1 MTNASKKRPATFR
14 EAVVND
20 ENKMRYGENGC
31 PEFADT
37 GSDVLNLS
45 QLVREGDPQCDSI
58 LQSGNVRDVVDA
70 ITLCFLTRNVR
81 GGKGEKDLAF
91 KMFVGIWK
99 HFPATARE
107 LLSMFAHFGYWK
119 DLLLIA
125 EMCRTSKDQ
134 DIKNLQDS
142 VMEEAVQLMRAQFQK
157 DLAVVEAYGKEQPK
171 GSAPTISLLAKWLPR
186 ENSHF
191 DKRLNFCLQ
200 FLQADE
206 KDGWESS
213 SQKAYRQ
220 QVSKLTSYLSLPEVY
235 LSAKRAD
242 EIQFSKMASKATF
255 KLSRALLNET
265 QDGDVRSNDPKR
277 IKCADLFVQ
286 YIVEKGLKGKALM
299 PDEIVAEILKGK
311 VSPLRAKVLD
321 AQWKDLWKGVVDQV
335 KQRAAEDGL
344 DFDPSKMVP
353 LSDVSGSMYGK
364 PIEVSIAMG
373 IGISEI
379 THPAFQ
385 NMVLTFDSV
394 PEWHM
399 LNPGDSIVQK
409 VESLSL
415 APWGG
420 STNFKAAYEKI
431 LEVCVK
437 HKLAKED
444 VPSLIVISDM
454 QFNQANC
461 YWSRK
466 PVPMHEVLKGRF
478 ASVAHKLHWKD
489 AEPTPIV
496 YWNVRNTGGHPV
508 EQDTEGTVLLS
519 GFSPN
524 MLKMVMNGEA
534 LKDEVVE
541 IVEADGTVKAKT
553 IRITPSQ
560 VLRKALDESLYD
572 PVREILLASDEGILR
587 EYKKAQPDASIVS
600 ADDFV
605 MC

>member
-1 MTNASKKRPATFR
+1 MANASKKRPATFR

-20 ENKMRYGENGC
+20 ENKMNKMRYGENGC
-31 PEFADT
+31 PEFTDT

-45 QLVREGDPQCDSI
+45 QLVRGNDPKCDSI
-58 LQSGNVRDVVDA
+58 LQSGNVCDVVDA

-91 KMFVGIWK
+91 KMFVSIWK
-99 HFPATARE
+99 HFPRTARK
-107 LLSMFAHFGYWK
+107 LLSLFAHFGYWK

-134 DIKNLQDS
+134 GIKNLHES
-142 VMEEAVQLMRAQFQK
+142 VMEEAIQLMRTQFQK
-157 DLAVVEAYGKEQPK
+157 DLAVVEAYEKEQHK

-200 FLQADE
+200 FLQEDE
-206 KDGWESS
+206 TDGWKSS
-213 SQKAYRQ
+213 PQKVYRR

-242 EIQFSKMASKATF
+242 EIQFSNIASKATF
-255 KLSRALLNET
+255 KLSRALLNEK
-265 QDGDVRSNDPKR
+265 QDGEIRSSDPKR
-277 IKCADLFVQ
+277 IKCADLFIQ
-286 YIVEKGLKGKALM
+286 HMLEKGLKGKTLM

-335 KQRAAEDGL
+335 KQRAQEDGL

-364 PIEVSIAMG
+364 PMEVSMAMG

-385 NMVLTFDSV
+385 NMVLTFESL
-394 PEWHM
+394 PKWHM
-399 LNPGDSIVQK
+399 LNAGDSIVQK
-409 VESLSL
+409 VQSLSR

-420 STNFKAAYEKI
+420 STNFEAAYDKI
-431 LEVCVK
+431 LEVCIK

-461 YWSRK
+461 YSRSK
-466 PVPMHEVLKGRF
+466 SLPMYEVLRGKF

-489 AEPTPIV
+489 VEPTPIV
-496 YWNVRNTGGHPV
+496 YWNARNMGGHPV
-508 EQDTEGTVLLS
+508 EQGTVGAVLLS

-534 LKDEVVE
+534 LQDQLVE
-541 IVEADGTVKAKT
+541 IVEADGTVRT
-553 IRITPSQ
+553 EIVRVTPSQ

-572 PVREILLASDEGILR
+572 PVRQILLASNERILR
-587 EYKKAQPDASIVS
+587 EYNRAHPVLRHGKCI
-600 ADDFV
+600 
-605 MC
+605 

>member
-1 MTNASKKRPATFR
+1 MANASKKRPATFR

-20 ENKMRYGENGC
+20 ENKMNKMRYGENGC
-31 PEFADT
+31 PEFTDT

-45 QLVREGDPQCDSI
+45 QLVRGNDPKCDSI
-58 LQSGNVRDVVDA
+58 LQSGNVCDVVDA

-91 KMFVGIWK
+91 KMFVSIWK
-99 HFPATARE
+99 HFPRTARK
-107 LLSMFAHFGYWK
+107 LLSLFAHFGYWK

-134 DIKNLQDS
+134 GIKNLHES
-142 VMEEAVQLMRAQFQK
+142 VMEEAIQLMRTQFQK
-157 DLAVVEAYGKEQPK
+157 DLAVVEAYEKEQHK

-200 FLQADE
+200 FLQEDE
-206 KDGWESS
+206 TDGWNSS
-213 SQKAYRQ
+213 PQKVYRR

-242 EIQFSKMASKATF
+242 EIQFSNIASKATF
-255 KLSRALLNET
+255 KLSRALLNEK
-265 QDGDVRSNDPKR
+265 QDGEIRSSDPKR
-277 IKCADLFVQ
+277 IKCADLFIQ
-286 YIVEKGLKGKALM
+286 HMLEKGLKGKTLM
-299 PDEIVAEILKGK
+299 PDEIVAEILKGE

-335 KQRAAEDGL
+335 KQRAQEDGL

-364 PIEVSIAMG
+364 PMEVSMAMG

-385 NMVLTFDSV
+385 NMVLTFESL
-394 PEWHM
+394 PKWHM
-399 LNPGDSIVQK
+399 LNAGDSIVQK
-409 VESLSL
+409 VQSLSR

-420 STNFKAAYEKI
+420 ITNFEAAYDKI
-431 LEVCVK
+431 LEVCIK

-461 YWSRK
+461 SSSSK
-466 PVPMHEVLKGRF
+466 SLPMYEVLRGKF

-489 AEPTPIV
+489 VEPTPIV
-496 YWNVRNTGGHPV
+496 YWNARNMGGHPV
-508 EQDTEGTVLLS
+508 EQGTVGAVLLS

-534 LKDEVVE
+534 LQDQLVE
-541 IVEADGTVKAKT
+541 IVEADGTVRT
-553 IRITPSQ
+553 EIVRVTPSQ

-572 PVREILLASDEGILR
+572 PVRQILLASNERILR
-587 EYKKAQPDASIVS
+587 EYNRAHPVLRHGKCI
-600 ADDFV
+600 
-605 MC
+605 